1 MQVIKP
7 NYPRTFAIYSGFY
20 QILFSWG
27 VISFFLT
34 LFLINRGMHSEK
46 LAVIEVKVNFLSC
59 QALEDISAGSFLT
72 DLWGAV
78 KNSPDSH
85 TVHVEKNKHVTP
97 EGVMKYVN
105 HSCDSNAKFIFEKRK
120 VSFPTLS
127 NNHEVCW
134 HMVAT
139 RNIKKGQGITFDY
152 NLTEYDMAEH
162 FQCNC
167 GSEKCLGEIK
177 GFKYLTSE
185 QQKSRAREL
194 SPVVTELWEEN
205 AWIV

>member
-20 QILFSWG
+20 QIRFSWG

-59 QALEDISAGSFLT
+59 QALEDISTGSFLT

-127 NNHEVCW
+127 DNHEVCW

-139 RNIKKGQGITFDY
+139 RNIKKGQGITYDY

-177 GFKYLTSE
+177 GFKYLTPE

-205 AWIV
+205 A